1 MKGNEVTQKDRIK
14 WDKEGYFPVACR
26 LCGEVM
32 LFPKKAYSK
41 LNFKG
46 WECGGSLSAQCNR
59 TNFMR

>member
-1 MKGNEVTQKDRIK
+1 MKGYEITKKDRIK

-46 WECGGSLSAQCNR
+46 GSLSAQCNR
-59 TNFMR
+59 INFMR